1 MECAL
6 LAAGSVCEVTKLVID
21 ETVRNNFILTITIY
35 TSLNIL
41 LLLLLNI
48 LLLIINILCTVSFSF
63 FISPFLFSQ
72 VDNGVAIVRLV
83 YNYWPV

>member
-35 TSLNIL
+35 TLLNIL
-41 LLLLLNI
+41 LLLL
-48 LLLIINILCTVSFSF
+48 INILCTLSFSF

-83 YNYWPV
+83 CNYWPV